1 MCVQMQEK
9 SAVARTNLQHGV
21 VLPAKISNAA
31 TALFN
36 PFEHFLISFGAF
48 SASPNGMD

>member
-1 MCVQMQEK
+1 MCTQAQEK
-9 SAVARTNLQHGV
+9 SAVKRVNLQHGI

-36 PFEHFLISFGAF
+36 QLVHFLISFGAF
-48 SASPNGMD
+48 SASLNG